1 MIFLKPGH
9 HQADFHIPTLKV
21 ILNQF
26 VKKIKEGSIIIGV
39 RKNDDI
45 KIRFRLLNIDF

>member
-1 MIFLKPGH
+1 M
-9 HQADFHIPTLKV
+9 

-26 VKKIKEGSIIIGV
+26 FDKIKEGSMIIAV

-45 KIRFRLLNIDF
+45 KIRFRFLNSNF